1 VRSFFDTRD
10 ETAGRVGG
18 TSRRDESVDGE
29 SPKRAGK
36 VTVRKRIGTWMASRR
51 NVQERSLSGSALAPR
66 DNTGCVFG
74 FVYFVQYDPNRDGR
88 FTFLNP
94 APEVGMDECPAFKRE
109 FAPEVREGSLMIF
122 PAFMVHRVS
131 EQNDDERER
140 ITLAGNYF
148 ARHVVDDVRDVRS
161 G

>member
-1 VRSFFDTRD
+1 M
-10 ETAGRVGG
+10 
-18 TSRRDESVDGE
+18 DGE